1 MRLLVCSLLLL
12 ALTGCSKDLVQHAY
26 LKNYTLGEPQTVHIG
41 EPIIKIRDIYRE
53 FDENHPSVKGV
64 CVEPSNDFSVS
75 AKYTERFIDRNLK
88 VSGSSQKQYPF
99 NYLTKINNAEYSV
112 FWIGGENGKNFG
124 LLIDDSGKFFTGY
137 AFVDNH
143 DPSSLYQLKDVIV
156 NPANTTM
163 KMTKNSSPC
172 SGFNDYDS
180 DENIA
185 NGDNN
190 FELLYGGINNVTI
203 SFMYREY
210 TWNDLARPSFFQNL
224 VYETG
229 AKEIRFKDF
238 KIEVLE
244 LTNEKIVYRV
254 LEDRLKDTTLHRD
267 GREWKNIE
275 KTRTID

>member
-1 MRLLVCSLLLL
+1 MRQLVCFLLLL

-26 LKNYTLGEPQTVHIG
+26 LKNYTLGEPQSVHIG

-64 CVEPSNDFSVS
+64 CLEPSSDFSVS
-75 AKYTERFIDRNLK
+75 AKYTERFIDRSLK

-99 NYLTKINNAEYSV
+99 NYVTKINNAEYSV
-112 FWIGGENGKNFG
+112 FWIGGENGKDYG
-124 LLIDDSGKFFTGY
+124 LLFDDSGKIFTGY

-143 DPSSLYQLKDVIV
+143 DSSSMYLLKDVV
-156 NPANTTM
+156 LDPANITM
-163 KMTKNSSPC
+163 KITKNSTPC
-172 SGFNDYDS
+172 SGFNNYDS
-180 DENIA
+180 DDITI
-185 NGDNN
+185 GDNN
-190 FELLYGGINNVTI
+190 LELVYGGINNVTI
-203 SFMYREY
+203 SLMYREY

-244 LTNEKIVYRV
+244 LSNEKIVYRV
-254 LEDRLKDTTLHRD
+254 LEDKLKDTTLRRD
-267 GREWKNIE
+267 GREWQTIE
-275 KTRTID
+275 KARKKD